1 MLAWQVQARKNYQ
14 RKGEAARD
22 LEKGISLQEKGNI
35 RQGRSRMPVGRV
47 ELVAPRGRCRYTVPT
62 SFSYFSASPPAA
74 VKAIRRSIAAEPSC
88 ARAHFHLATCL
99 SEMGLQHFDDAIVS
113 YRTAIMLSSA
123 ARDDLLVEVLTD
135 FVSHSSRHLLRIVTS
150 FTLDLT

>member
-1 MLAWQVQARKNYQ
+1 MTL
-14 RKGEAARD
+14 RKGFLCRRRATSVKVGHACQWVALNLWPQEGGVDTPLLPRF
-22 LEKGISLQEKGNI
+22 LISL
-35 RQGRSRMPVGRV
+35 P
-47 ELVAPRGRCRYTVPT
+47 P
-62 SFSYFSASPPAA
+62 PPAA